1 MLPVFDQNTSEGRL
15 GLQACLDQLRGTA
28 GADGK
33 VAEVVCGILADVREN
48 GDAALAGYVV
58 KFSDP
63 SFTADRLRV
72 SAEELAGAS
81 KLVDADL
88 LDAIKTA
95 IAQVRE
101 YQEHI
106 MPKRV
111 EPVTIGGAELGLR
124 FTPMDSVGLCVP
136 GGTAVLFSTL
146 IMLAVPAIVAGVD
159 PKCISVAHPLPTR
172 PPGSSP
178 GSPGSIDGGSQ
189 DKNSGGDIS
198 PIVLAAA
205 HLLGIDKVYRVGGA
219 EAVAAM
225 AYGTDTVE
233 AVDFIAGPGN
243 VYGQLAKAQ
252 VSGTVGIDGF
262 YGPSEIVTIADET
275 ADPVRIAAD
284 LIAQAEHD
292 PGKCF
297 LVVWSREVLDG
308 IVAEVQSQLGDRRRR
323 DAIVRALEDES
334 CAVLVKDIDEAA
346 AVANRF
352 AAEHVNL
359 AVADPDALLEK
370 VRHAGEVFIGDTT
383 PVAAGDYYAGPSH
396 CLPTATTARFTS
408 GVSVYTFLK
417 RTGTVAYREGMPA
430 LAIDHVAKMAEAE
443 GLDGHAHSA
452 RVRG

>member
-1 MLPVFDQNTSEGRL
+1 MLPVYDLKTDEGNA
-15 GLQACLDQLRGTA
+15 GLNACLERLRATTSA
-28 GADGK
+28 GGDVANTVAD
-33 VAEVVCGILADVREN
+33 ILADVRGH
-48 GDAALAGYVV
+48 GDAALTRYVQ

-63 SFTADRLRV
+63 SFTQNRLRV
-72 SAEELAGAS
+72 SADELAGAAGR
-81 KLVDADL
+81 VDAAL

-101 YQEHI
+101 YQQHV
-106 MPKRV
+106 MPGEV
-111 EPVTIGGAELGLR
+111 APVTIGGAELGLR
-124 FTPMDSVGLCVP
+124 FSPVDSVGLHVP

-159 PKCISVAHPLPTR
+159 PKNITVAHPLPTQR
-172 PPGSSP
+172 PGNPGAP
-178 GSPGSIDGGSQ
+178 GNPEGDTTA
-189 DKNSGGDIS
+189 DTSGGDIS

-219 EAVAAM
+219 EAVAALTF
-225 AYGTDTVE
+225 GTQTISP
-233 AVDFIAGPGN
+233 VDFIAGPGN
-243 VYGQLAKAQ
+243 VYSQLAKAQ
-252 VSGTVGIDGF
+252 VNGTVGIDGF
-262 YGPSEIVTIADET
+262 YGPSEIVTIADES

-297 LVVWSREVLDG
+297 FVVWSQAVLDAV
-308 IVAEVQSQLGDRRRR
+308 VAEVKSQLGDRKRQ
-323 DAIVRALEDES
+323 DAIVRALKDES

-359 AVADPDALLEK
+359 AVKDVDSLMAK
-370 VRHAGEVFIGDTT
+370 VRHAGEVFLGDTT

-396 CLPTATTARFTS
+396 CLPTGTTARFTS

-417 RTGTVAYREGMPA
+417 RTGTVAYRGGMPA
-430 LAIDHVAKMAEAE
+430 KAIDHVARMAEAE